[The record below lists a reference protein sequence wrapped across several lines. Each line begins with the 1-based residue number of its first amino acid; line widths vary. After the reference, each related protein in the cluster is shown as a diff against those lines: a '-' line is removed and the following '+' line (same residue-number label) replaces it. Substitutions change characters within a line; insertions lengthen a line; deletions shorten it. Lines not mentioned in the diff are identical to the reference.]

1 MIIVAK
7 VNGRTVTMAEY
18 YELVLNHRVQNGGR
32 YDPYLEQ
39 PVIVKCFV
47 SPLVRDSADINSE
60 ALIDEMCHK
69 IKKYWMLKEENSERH
84 DD

>member
-1 MIIVAK
+1 MIIAAK
-7 VNGRTVTMAEY
+7 ENGRTVTMAEY

-69 IKKYWMLKEENSERH
+69 IKEYWILTRKDGDGNG
-84 DD
+84 